1 MGPFRL
7 AVALAP
13 LLGLLSAGC
22 TLIDQRTFN
31 PQAGM
36 PAKAPVAPGPAP
48 IPPLVAI
55 DFGKPSPDYAASLNQ
70 AVAAALARKP
80 DVQFDVITIVPATGT
95 AAQQTEAAVG
105 LIPDAREVARA
116 INRDGVDD
124 DRIHLL
130 ARADAGAT
138 TRQVQVFV
146 R

>member
-7 AVALAP
+7 VIALAP
-13 LLGLLSAGC
+13 LLAGC
-22 TLIDQRTFN
+22 TLIDQRFFN
-31 PQAGM
+31 PMAGL
-36 PAKAPVAPGPAP
+36 PAKAPVVPGPAP

-55 DFGKPSPDYAASLNQ
+55 DFGKPNPDYAASLNQ
-70 AVAAALARKP
+70 AVAAALARKA
-80 DVQFDVITIVPATGT
+80 DAQFDVVTIVPATGT

-130 ARADAGAT
+130 AHADAGVS

>member
-1 MGPFRL
+1 MGSLRL
-7 AVALAP
+7 VVALAP
-13 LLGLLSAGC
+13 LLAGC

-31 PQAGM
+31 PRAGM
-36 PAKAPVAPGPAP
+36 PAKAPVVAGPAP

-55 DFGKPSPDYAASLNQ
+55 DFGKPNPDYAAALDQ
-70 AVAAALARKP
+70 AVAAALARKA
-80 DVQFDVITIVPATGT
+80 DAQFDVVTIVPGTGT
-95 AAQQTEAAVG
+95 TAQQTAAAVG